1 MLSRRRDGMSQP
13 SKKVAIIAGS
23 GLLPLHIAQEA
34 VRRGHEVAAIAF
46 PGFTEAAIES
56 IVARTHW
63 LRLGQLQKAISIL
76 KSSEIHRV
84 VMAGKI
90 EKSNL
95 LRLWN
100 IMPDRRALKV
110 IRSLGDWRDDT
121 ILAAIANELASEGIV
136 VEEIT
141 EWGAKLMAPLG
152 ILTGHPPTEQQIKDI
167 EFGRTMAKGI
177 GALDIGQTVLVRNLA
192 VIVVEAIE
200 GTDRA
205 IRRAMDLGIAQC
217 VVVKMAKPEQDMRF
231 DVPGIGPTTIES
243 MITAKAEILAVEAGK
258 TMVTAMDE
266 TLARA
271 EEANITVLGI
281 PSEGPIDAGKRN

>member
-1 MLSRRRDGMSQP
+1 MSQ
-13 SKKVAIIAGS
+13 SIKKVGIIAGS
-23 GLLPLHIAQEA
+23 GLLPLHVAQEA
-34 VRRGHEVAAIAF
+34 VHQGYEVAAIAF
-46 PGFTEAAIES
+46 PGFTEASIET
-56 IVARTHW
+56 IVAHTHW

-76 KSSEIHRV
+76 KSSDIHRV
-84 VMAGKI
+84 VMVGKI

-121 ILAAIANELASEGIV
+121 ILSAIASELASEGIV

-141 EWGAKLMAPLG
+141 AWGAKLMAPLG
-152 ILTGHPPTEQQIKDI
+152 LLTGRVPTEQQIKDI

-205 IRRAMDLGIAQC
+205 IRRAMDLGLAKC

-243 MITAKAEILAVEAGK
+243 MIAAKAEILAVEAGK
-258 TMVTAMDE
+258 TMITAIDE
-266 TLARA
+266 TLAKA
-271 EEANITVLGI
+271 KEADITVLGI
-281 PSEGPIDAGKRN
+281 PSEGPVHPGAGT

>member
-1 MLSRRRDGMSQP
+1 MNQWIGKIGL
-13 SKKVAIIAGS
+13 IAGS
-23 GLLPLHIAQEA
+23 GLLPIHVAHEA
-34 VRRGHEVAAIAF
+34 VQQGYRVLAIAF
-46 PGFTEAAIES
+46 PGFTEPTIEG
-56 IVARTHW
+56 IVAETHW

-84 VMAGKI
+84 VMVGKI

-100 IMPDRRALKV
+100 IMPDWRALRV

-121 ILAAIANELASEGIV
+121 VLAAIANEFAADGIL

-141 EWGAKLMAPLG
+141 SWGAKLMAPLG
-152 ILTGHPPTEQQIKDI
+152 LLTGHPPTDAQARDI

-200 GTDRA
+200 GTDKA
-205 IRRAMDLGIAQC
+205 IRRAVDLGIAHC
-217 VVVKMAKPEQDMRF
+217 VVVKMAKPAQDMRF
-231 DVPGIGPTTIES
+231 DVPGIGPTTIDS
-243 MITAKAEILAVEAGK
+243 MIAAKAEILAIEAGK
-258 TMVTAMDE
+258 TMITAIDE
-266 TLARA
+266 MLAKAR
-271 EEANITVLGI
+271 EANISVLGI
-281 PSEGPIDAGKRN
+281 PSEGPLNLQSIPKT